1 MNLRNHEK
9 LQIYSHMQ
17 GGEVLPD
24 ATLCNRYGMGQV
36 FGRLRCK
43 NTPICTWEHVFGRV
57 RCKNTP
63 LLHLEAGFRP
73 AQVQKYPLFA
83 PGARGVTIC
92 DTPLLQYWL
101 CRNVCLYRT
110 RCSISQCPLWR
121 PRMPMLSLQGFKPI
135 RLTYKSEQFC
145 SVSARESRRINL

>member
-1 MNLRNHEK
+1 VNLRNHEK

-43 NTPICTWEHVFGRV
+43 NTPYLHLGTRLWRGQVQKHPLFAPGNTFLAGSGAKTPLFCTWRQVFGRV

-63 LLHLEAGFRP
+63 LLHLG
-73 AQVQKYPLFA
+73 
-83 PGARGVTIC
+83 RGV
-92 DTPLLQYWL
+92 
-101 CRNVCLYRT
+101 
-110 RCSISQCPLWR
+110 SQSVIPPCYNTGCAE
-121 PRMPMLSLQGFKPI
+121 MFAFTEQGVASRSVPYGGPECQCYH
-135 RLTYKSEQFC
+135 YKAS
-145 SVSARESRRINL
+145 SRFG